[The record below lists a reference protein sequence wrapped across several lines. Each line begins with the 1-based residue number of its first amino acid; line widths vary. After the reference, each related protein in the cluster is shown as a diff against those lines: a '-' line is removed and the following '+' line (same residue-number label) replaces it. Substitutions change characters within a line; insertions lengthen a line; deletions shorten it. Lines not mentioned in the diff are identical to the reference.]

1 MEILVLIIVIGLA
14 VLFLKGFDLAS
25 GQSPKQ
31 VSDGIK
37 QEGASEVQPDM
48 APAAVAVRAERI
60 DQIVVLKLPF
70 ARPKEEDVCPISDQ
84 SIRPRVPPDMAPG
97 TVVKIPP
104 AERINPLA
112 VLTPIYRGGR
122 RADVARGR

>member
-14 VLFLKGFDLAS
+14 VLFLKGFDRAS

-37 QEGASEVQPDM
+37 QEGASEVPPVK
-48 APAAVAVRAERI
+48 PAAVTAPAKRI
-60 DQIVVLKLPF
+60 DPIVVLKLPF

-84 SIRPRVPPDMAPG
+84 SIRPR
-97 TVVKIPP
+97 
-104 AERINPLA
+104 
-112 VLTPIYRGGR
+112 RGPCKG
-122 RADVARGR
+122 

>member
-14 VLFLKGFDLAS
+14 VLFLKGFDRAS

-37 QEGASEVQPDM
+37 QEGASEVP
-48 APAAVAVRAERI
+48 PVKPVAADAERI
-60 DQIVVLKLPF
+60 DPIVVLKLPF

-84 SIRPRVPPDMAPG
+84 SIRPR
-97 TVVKIPP
+97 
-104 AERINPLA
+104 
-112 VLTPIYRGGR
+112 RGPCKG
-122 RADVARGR
+122 